1 MNKGFTRRALGPP
14 AGILLVFAL
23 ATALSFP
30 RPSPGLSWW
39 EVSLSVT
46 VNGSYIIE
54 GGDGPLHGE
63 FTCHARWA
71 GTLELDGNDFL
82 LYHLKT
88 EVLEWRLAEKAG
100 QPEGESL
107 GLAQATSEAPRLRL
121 NYVLREG
128 SDLRFDYEFGEVA
141 IPLHASPVKAN
152 LEFPRSSGHVVL
164 SPGSGYESRVSR
176 GSNRIVIPGSDFERR
191 SAERTFSWEW
201 QREKRVVG
209 GSGTFLLTQ
218 RHTAEAVVALIAHGG
233 RGPGLCSPHARSD
246 EGGLA
251 QGSTS
256 AVLARVYKS
265 RASGELIARPL
276 INAGHQ
282 ARGWNWS

>member
-1 MNKGFTRRALGPP
+1 MNNGFTRRALGPL
-14 AGILLVFAL
+14 AGILLVLAL
-23 ATALSFP
+23 AAVLSFS
-30 RPSPGLSWW
+30 RPSPGPSWW

-46 VNGSYIIE
+46 VKGGYVIE
-54 GGDGPLHGE
+54 GGDGPLRGE
-63 FTCHARWA
+63 FTCRARWA

-82 LYHLKT
+82 LYHIKT

-107 GLAQATSEAPRLRL
+107 LLAQETSEAPRLRL

-128 SDLRFDYEFGEVA
+128 SDLWLDYEFVEVA

-201 QREKRVVG
+201 QLEKRIVG
-209 GSGTFLLTQ
+209 CSGTFLLTQ
-218 RHTAEAVVALIAHGG
+218 RHTAEAVVALVAHGG
-233 RGPGLCSPHARSD
+233 QGPGL
-246 EGGLA
+246 
-251 QGSTS
+251 
-256 AVLARVYKS
+256 
-265 RASGELIARPL
+265 
-276 INAGHQ
+276 
-282 ARGWNWS
+282 W